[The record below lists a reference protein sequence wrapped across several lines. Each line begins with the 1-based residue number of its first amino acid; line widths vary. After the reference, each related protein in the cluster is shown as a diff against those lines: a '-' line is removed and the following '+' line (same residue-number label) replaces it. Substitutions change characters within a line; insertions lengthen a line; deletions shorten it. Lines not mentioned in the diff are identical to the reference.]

1 MILGNAFMSTL
12 VDDFFSIKFVE
23 ELIQSFNGTAHLK
36 DLKSGKYVLSND
48 ANIKK
53 VGLTNIND
61 ICGLTVHDLHSHM
74 KNYWGEDMAKQISKL
89 DNKLKTNPEIIIDQ
103 NRFYLN
109 ANQFVFIHN
118 MKKYPILN
126 AEKKISYV
134 LTINEDITNQVSLL
148 KLWQLYK
155 VLFKNKNIAM
165 SKYLQYTGVYDFFYE
180 LPTNTELIILLTRQ
194 FKVTSKDIAKVLYI
208 SQRTVETHIN
218 NLRNKTKIELNLLME
233 SMAIRLQ

>member
-126 AEKKISYV
+126 AEKK
-134 LTINEDITNQVSLL
+134 NQ
-148 KLWQLYK
+148 
-155 VLFKNKNIAM
+155 
-165 SKYLQYTGVYDFFYE
+165 
-180 LPTNTELIILLTRQ
+180 
-194 FKVTSKDIAKVLYI
+194 
-208 SQRTVETHIN
+208 
-218 NLRNKTKIELNLLME
+218 LRFNHK
-233 SMAIRLQ
+233 